1 MTATDNEDDNR
12 NTMPTT
18 MAKKV
23 TKTENEDGSRHNDNE
38 INDNH
43 KEDEDEESEFQNMKN
58 FSDPLPT
65 RFSISGR
72 NRFRPAGQNS
82 CRNSKT

>member
-43 KEDEDEESEFQNMKN
+43 KEDEDEESEPTFQ
-58 FSDPLPT
+58 
-65 RFSISGR
+65 I
-72 NRFRPAGQNS
+72 
-82 CRNSKT
+82 

>member
-1 MTATDNEDDNR
+1 MPRMAEKMTATDNEDDNR

-43 KEDEDEESEFQNMKN
+43 KEDEDEESEPTFQ
-58 FSDPLPT
+58 
-65 RFSISGR
+65 I
-72 NRFRPAGQNS
+72 
-82 CRNSKT
+82 